1 MEAIFLRVL
10 NRSIMASWPI
20 LVAVILHYLLKE
32 VPRWLPCVLWVI
44 VAIRLICPFS
54 FESTLSLMPSGE
66 VISPD
71 ILYAQEPTIH
81 SGIEMLNSTVKPM
94 LIQSFSP
101 EPGASV
107 NPLQVWTLI
116 ASYIWLIG
124 AATQLIYAVFSF
136 LRLQKKVRV
145 SLKICDKVWICDDI
159 HTSFILG
166 IIKPRI
172 YLPSILDETQQTHV
186 IAHEL
191 AHLKRRDYWW
201 KPLGYLLLIIYW
213 FNPLCWLGYILFCGD
228 IELASDEKVISK
240 MGKEDR
246 MAYSETLLSC
256 SVSNRMIMACP
267 LAFGEVRVKE
277 RIKAVLNYKRPI
289 LWIIIVAFIGYI
301 LVAVSFLTNPVKKPI
316 TPKGNQIRPM
326 QLKINPSSESD
337 DATVTKWF
345 DYLQDSPMP
354 WEGSL
359 ETEIS
364 DYPGITFHW
373 TPYGVTSIHKG
384 KESELFTGMP
394 IWNAFFC
401 DLTGDGKP
409 EICSTI
415 SLGSGMIDNRIIV
428 FDYAEGVSYELSK
441 RGEFDYSLFLQD
453 GNLMVNK
460 HRYNSHELLEVGRL
474 TYINGDIE
482 MVKDE
487 GSGSY
492 KLIRT
497 YVFRDKEPLHIASI
511 SRRDFTDSSQEPS
524 IVHLHTSTI
533 SLYDNGEFLFSFSP
547 ISSYIGH
554 GQYIISDDRLTL
566 KTEDGSY
573 TYVFDIVDDHL
584 VFDAEASSD
593 KVWGSGITSGAIFK

>member
-1 MEAIFLRVL
+1 
-10 NRSIMASWPI
+10 MASWPI
-20 LVAVILHYLLKE
+20 LAVVILHYLLKK
-32 VPRWLPCVLWVI
+32 VPRWLSCVLWVI

-81 SGIEMLNSTVKPM
+81 SGIEVLNSTVNPM
-94 LIQSFSP
+94 LIHSFSP
-101 EPGASV
+101 EPVASV

-116 ASYIWLIG
+116 ASYIWLMGI
-124 AATQLIYAVFSF
+124 ATLLIYAIFSF
-136 LRLQKKVRV
+136 LRLRKKVRV
-145 SLKICDKVWICDDI
+145 SLNIRDNLWICDDI
-159 HTSFILG
+159 QTSFILG

-172 YLPSILDETQQTHV
+172 YLPSTLNEIQQTHV
-186 IAHEL
+186 IAHEV

-213 FNPLCWLGYILFCGD
+213 FNPLCWLGYILFCRD

-246 MAYSETLLSC
+246 IAYSETLLSC
-256 SVSNRMIMACP
+256 SISNRMIMACP

-277 RIKAVLNYKRPI
+277 RIKAVLNYKKPI
-289 LWIIIVAFIGYI
+289 FWIIIAAITVYVLA
-301 LVAVSFLTNPVKKPI
+301 AVSFLTNPVKNPI
-316 TPKGNQIRPM
+316 TPKNNQTKPI
-326 QLKINPSSESD
+326 QLKINPESERDSV
-337 DATVTKWF
+337 TVTKWF
-345 DYLQDSPMP
+345 DYLHDSPMP

-364 DYPGITFHW
+364 DYPGITFRW
-373 TPYGVTSIHKG
+373 TPYGMISIHKG
-384 KESELFTGMP
+384 KETELFTGMP
-394 IWNAFFC
+394 IWNAFFR

-415 SLGSGMIDNRIIV
+415 SVGFGMIDNRIIV
-428 FDYAEGVSYELSK
+428 FDYAKGVSYELSK

-460 HRYNSHELLEVGRL
+460 HRYNSDELLEVGHL
-474 TYINGDIE
+474 ANINGDIE

-487 GSGSY
+487 SSSSN

-497 YVFRDKEPLHIASI
+497 YVFRDIETLHTESASLYDLSNSGEEPSVDHLHIA
-511 SRRDFTDSSQEPS
+511 
-524 IVHLHTSTI
+524 TI

-554 GQYIISDDRLTL
+554 GQYTMSDNRLTL

-573 TYVFDIVDDHL
+573 TYVFDMVDDHL

-593 KVWGSGITSGAIFK
+593 KVWGSGITSGIIFKLMQTETIE

>member
-1 MEAIFLRVL
+1 
-10 NRSIMASWPI
+10 MASWPI
-20 LVAVILHYLLKE
+20 LAVVILHYLLKK
-32 VPRWLPCVLWVI
+32 VPRWLSCVLWVI

-81 SGIEMLNSTVKPM
+81 SGIEVLNSTVNPM
-94 LIQSFSP
+94 LIHSFSP
-101 EPGASV
+101 EPVASV

-116 ASYIWLIG
+116 ASYIWLMGI
-124 AATQLIYAVFSF
+124 ATLLIYAIFSF
-136 LRLQKKVRV
+136 LRLRKKVRV
-145 SLKICDKVWICDDI
+145 SLNIRDNLWICDDI
-159 HTSFILG
+159 QTSFILG

-172 YLPSILDETQQTHV
+172 YLPSILNEIQQTHV
-186 IAHEL
+186 IAHEV

-213 FNPLCWLGYILFCGD
+213 FNPLCWLGYILFCRD

-246 MAYSETLLSC
+246 IAYSETLLSC
-256 SVSNRMIMACP
+256 SVSNRMIMAWP

-277 RIKAVLNYKRPI
+277 RIKAVLNYKKPI
-289 LWIIIVAFIGYI
+289 FWIIIVAITVYV
-301 LVAVSFLTNPVKKPI
+301 LAAVSFLTNPVKNPI
-316 TPKGNQIRPM
+316 TYKNNQIKPM
-326 QLKINPSSESD
+326 QLERNANSERD
-337 DATVTKWF
+337 NVIVIKWF
-345 DYLQDSPMP
+345 DYLHDAKMP

-364 DYPGITFHW
+364 DYPGITFRW
-373 TPYGVTSIHKG
+373 TPDAVTSIHKG
-384 KESELFTGMP
+384 KETELYAGMP

-415 SLGSGMIDNRIIV
+415 SVGSGMIDNRIIV
-428 FDYAEGVSYELSK
+428 FDYAKGVSYELSK

-460 HRYNSHELLEVGRL
+460 HRYNSDELLEVGHL
-474 TYINGDIE
+474 ANINGNIE

-487 GSGSY
+487 SSSSH

-497 YVFRDKEPLHIASI
+497 YVFRDIETLHTESASLYDL
-511 SRRDFTDSSQEPS
+511 SNLGEEPS
-524 IVHLHTSTI
+524 VVYLHTATI

-554 GQYIISDDRLTL
+554 GQYTMSDNRLTL

-573 TYVFDIVDDHL
+573 TYVFDMVDDHL

-593 KVWGSGITSGAIFK
+593 KVWGSGITSGTIFKLMQTETIE

>member
-1 MEAIFLRVL
+1 
-10 NRSIMASWPI
+10 MASWPI

-32 VPRWLPCVLWVI
+32 VPRWLSCVLWVV

-54 FESTLSLMPSGE
+54 FESELSLMPSGE

-81 SGIEMLNSTVKPM
+81 SGIKVLNSTVNPM
-94 LIQSFSP
+94 LIQLFSP

-116 ASYIWLIG
+116 ASYIWLMG
-124 AATQLIYAVFSF
+124 AAALLIYATFSF
-136 LRLQKKVRV
+136 LRLRKKVRV
-145 SLKICDKVWICDDI
+145 SLNIRDNLWICDDI
-159 HTSFILG
+159 QTSFILG
-166 IIKPRI
+166 IIKPCI
-172 YLPSILDETQQTHV
+172 YLPSTLDEIQQTHI
-186 IAHEL
+186 IAHEV
-191 AHLKRRDYWW
+191 AHLKRHDYWW

-228 IELASDEKVISK
+228 IELASDEMVISK
-240 MGKEDR
+240 MGKED
-246 MAYSETLLSC
+246 MIAYSETLLSC

-277 RIKAVLNYKRPI
+277 RIKAVLNYKKPFF
-289 LWIIIVAFIGYI
+289 WIIIVAMIVYI
-301 LVAVSFLTNPVKKPI
+301 LVAVSFLTNPVKNPI
-316 TPKGNQIRPM
+316 TPKDTQIKPI
-326 QLKINPSSESD
+326 QLKTNPNSERD
-337 DATVTKWF
+337 NVTVTKWF
-345 DYLQDSPMP
+345 DYLHDSKLP

-373 TPYGVTSIHKG
+373 TPNAVTSIHKG
-384 KESELFTGMP
+384 KETELFAGMP

-401 DLTGDGKP
+401 DLTGDGKS

-415 SLGSGMIDNRIIV
+415 SLGSGMIDNRIII
-428 FDYAEGVSYELSK
+428 FDYAEGVSYELSM

-460 HRYNSHELLEVGRL
+460 YRCNSNELLEVGRL

-487 GSGSY
+487 DSRSH

-497 YVFRDKEPLHIASI
+497 YVFRDIEPLHTAS
-511 SRRDFTDSSQEPS
+511 
-524 IVHLHTSTI
+524 I
-533 SLYDNGEFLFSFSP
+533 SLYDSGEFWFSFSP

-554 GQYIISDDRLTL
+554 GQYTISDNRLTL

-573 TYVFDIVDDHL
+573 TYVFDMVDDHL
-584 VFDAEASSD
+584 VFDAEDSSH
-593 KVWGSGITSGAIFK
+593 KAWYSGITSGAIFK